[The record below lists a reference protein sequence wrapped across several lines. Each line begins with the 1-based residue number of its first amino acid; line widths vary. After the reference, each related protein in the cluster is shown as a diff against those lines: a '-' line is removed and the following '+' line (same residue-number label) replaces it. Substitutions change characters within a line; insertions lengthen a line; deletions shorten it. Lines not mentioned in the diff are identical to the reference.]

1 MIHVCSLAR
10 LHETVEDTGARHI
23 VTLLGDEDRI
33 LRPAGVPAENHLW
46 LQLHDIVLP
55 IDGYIPPQTEHVE
68 RLVTFVRSWD
78 RSSPMVMH
86 CYAGISR
93 STAAAF
99 VSVCALKPKRDELI
113 IAQALRRASP
123 TALPNS
129 RIVALADCLLRRD
142 GRMVAAIEAIG
153 RGIPA
158 GEGQPF
164 RLDLE

>member
-10 LHETVEDTGARHI
+10 LHETVEDTGARHVI
-23 VTLLGDEDRI
+23 SLLGEEDRI
-33 LRPAGVPAENHLW
+33 PLPVGVPAENHLW
-46 LQLHDIVLP
+46 LQLHDIILP
-55 IDGYIPPQTEHVE
+55 MDGYISPQTEHVE
-68 RLVTFVRSWD
+68 RLVAFVRSWN
-78 RSSPMVMH
+78 RSAPIVIH

-99 VSVCALKPKRDELI
+99 VSVCALNPERDELT
-113 IAQALRRASP
+113 IAQALRSASP

-129 RIVALADCLLRRD
+129 RIIALGDCLLQRE
-142 GRMVAAIEAIG
+142 GRMVAAIDAIG

>member
-10 LHETVEDTGARHI
+10 LHETVEGTGARHL
-23 VTLLGDEDRI
+23 VSLLGEEDRI
-33 LRPAGVPAENHLW
+33 LRPTGVPVENHLW
-46 LQLHDIVLP
+46 LQLHDITLP
-55 IDGYIPPQTEHVE
+55 MDGYISPQTEHVE
-68 RLVTFVRSWD
+68 RLVAFVRWWD
-78 RSSPMVMH
+78 RSTPIVMH

-99 VSVCALKPKRDELI
+99 VSVCALNPERDELT
-113 IAQALRRASP
+113 IARALRRASP

-129 RIVALADCLLRRD
+129 RIVALADCLLRRE
-142 GRMVAAIEAIG
+142 GRMVAAVDAIG

>member
-10 LHETVEDTGARHI
+10 LHETVEDIGARHI
-23 VTLLGDEDRI
+23 VTLLGDEDRF
-33 LRPAGVPAENHLW
+33 LRPSRIPAENHLW
-46 LQLHDIVLP
+46 LQLHDITCP
-55 IDGYIPPQTEHVE
+55 MDGYISPQAEHVE
-68 RLVTFVRSWD
+68 RLVTFVHAWD
-78 RSSPMVMH
+78 RSAPMVMH
-86 CYAGISR
+86 CFAGISR

-99 VSVCALKPKRDELI
+99 VSVCALNPERDELI
-113 IAQALRRASP
+113 IAKALRRASP

-129 RIVALADCLLRRD
+129 RIVALADCLLKRD